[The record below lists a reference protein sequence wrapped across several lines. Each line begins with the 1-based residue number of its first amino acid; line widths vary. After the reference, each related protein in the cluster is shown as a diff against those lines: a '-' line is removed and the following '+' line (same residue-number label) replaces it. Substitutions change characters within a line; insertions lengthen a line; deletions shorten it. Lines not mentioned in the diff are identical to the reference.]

1 MNLRNIVCSFLGLF
15 VYMISLTEAEQLAYI
30 EKHFL
35 NKEVVN
41 NITIDTNDD
50 PFLPSKA
57 PSMRDI
63 TYTNANIINAEYKYL
78 DDVILSN
85 NLMLF
90 TRNLNRPYTIH
101 LCLFSVNTDL
111 HVPFLQFMFSRNE
124 NRYTFPLM
132 NLDMQKIQDLSQ
144 KESNESIHSDDE
156 SDDEYSANVSSIDNE
171 FLRQCIE
178 LFNQHISMQDVDLH
192 SRYRGFL
199 EDDNDDSHLYV
210 FFDCTGLNIQLHS
223 DKFKHGDF
231 LYAVVEELNVGRIN
245 DIEIEPD
252 VLRIFNNNAFT
263 KTLNSLK
270 GEPIMCPIVSYLC
283 KKDEHGKY
291 VNEYYSDADDS
302 DGYNEL
308 LLTIPMVHHDRYDN
322 MYMFSKLPL
331 TGEYKHIRRFALF
344 YDNTVN
350 NKVIEAE
357 TETPAA
363 EEKEDE
369 TKTEEEEAEDDD
381 EDDDEDEDEDDETE
395 EKEAEE
401 TEESEAEESEE
412 KEAEESEE
420 KEAEESEEKEAEES
434 EEKEAEESEEKEAEE
449 SETEET
455 EESEEKEAEESEAE
469 ETEEKEAEESE
480 TEETEEKE
488 TEESETEESEEKDTK
503 AEETE
508 ESETEDEEESETED
522 EAESEP
528 EDEAESETEDE
539 EESETEDESETEEES
554 EPEDEAE
561 SETEAEELL
570 ELDENV
576 VFIFKDMDKTYYGTY
591 STDMFIEI

>member
-223 DKFKHGDF
+223 DKFKHGGF

-369 TKTEEEEAEDDD
+369 TKTEEEETE
-381 EDDDEDEDEDDETE
+381 ESE

-401 TEESEAEESEE
+401 SEEEETEESEE

>member
-124 NRYTFPLM
+124 NHYTFPLM

-223 DKFKHGDF
+223 DKFKHGGF

-434 EEKEAEESEEKEAEE
+434 E
-449 SETEET
+449 TEET
-455 EESEEKEAEESEAE
+455 EESEEKEAEESEEKETE
-469 ETEEKEAEESE
+469 ESEEKEADD
-480 TEETEEKE
+480 ETEEKE
-488 TEESETEESEEKDTK
+488 TEDETEEK
-503 AEETE
+503 
-508 ESETEDEEESETED
+508 ETED